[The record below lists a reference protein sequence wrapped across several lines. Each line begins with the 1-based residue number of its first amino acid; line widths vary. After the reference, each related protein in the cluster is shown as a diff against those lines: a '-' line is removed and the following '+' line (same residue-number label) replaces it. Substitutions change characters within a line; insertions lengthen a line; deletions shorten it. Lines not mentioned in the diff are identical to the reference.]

1 MSDTMNTIEKFVVVT
16 GANAGIGL
24 ATVRAFAEA
33 GAQVVGASRS
43 TEELD
48 KLAQDYPVKPVAVDL
63 ATAEGVQR
71 MVDVAH
77 RAFGRIDVLVNNVSI
92 GLPRESFLDISDD
105 EWRLTLD
112 TNFMSAVR
120 AARAVLPGMVER
132 HTGVIINISSE
143 SGRNPD
149 LFLLDYSVTKTA
161 ILSLTKLLANEFGP
175 HGIRVNTVSPGPTY
189 TKIWDKPGG
198 FADMLAQQFDT
209 DRDTAIQRFVHE
221 VRQMPTQRIG
231 QPEDVAAVILFLA
244 SEQARQVT
252 GAEYTVNGGSI
263 KTI

>member
-1 MSDTMNTIEKFVVVT
+1 MHNNMHTKVAAVT

-24 ATVRAFAEA
+24 ATVRAFAQA

-48 KLAQDYPVKPVAVDL
+48 RLAQEYPVQPVAVDL
-63 ATAEGVQR
+63 ATAEGVQH
-71 MVDVAH
+71 MADVAH
-77 RAFGRIDVLVNNVSI
+77 QTFGRVDVLVNNVGI
-92 GLPRESFLDISDD
+92 GPARESFLDISDD
-105 EWRLTLD
+105 DWQLTID

-132 HTGVIINISSE
+132 GTGVIINISSE

-149 LFLLDYSVTKTA
+149 LFLLDYSITKTA
-161 ILSLTKLLANEFGP
+161 LLSLTKVLAHEFGT

-198 FADMLAQQFDT
+198 FADMLAQQFST
-209 DRDTAIQRFVHE
+209 DRATAIQRFVGE

-231 QPEDVAAVILFLA
+231 RPEDVAAVILFLA
-244 SEQARQVT
+244 SDQAQQVT
-252 GAEYTVNGGSI
+252 GAEYMVNGGSI

>member
-1 MSDTMNTIEKFVVVT
+1 MYDLREKVVVVT

-24 ATVRAFAEA
+24 ATVHACATA
-33 GAQVVGASRS
+33 GAHVIGASRS
-43 TEELD
+43 TEEIE
-48 KLAQDYPVKPVAVDL
+48 KLASEYTVLPVAVDL
-63 ATAEGVQR
+63 ATAAGVQR

-77 RAFGRIDVLVNNVSI
+77 ERFGRVDVLVNNVGIASA
-92 GLPRESFLDISDD
+92 RESFLEVSDED
-105 EWRLTLD
+105 WYLTID

-132 HTGVIINISSE
+132 QTGAIINISSE
-143 SGRNPD
+143 SGRSPD
-149 LFLLDYSVTKTA
+149 VLLLDYSVTKTA
-161 ILSLTKLLANEFGP
+161 LLSLTKLLANECGP

-198 FADMLAQQFDT
+198 FADALAQQFDT
-209 DRDTAIQRFVHE
+209 DRDSAIQRFLRE
-221 VRQMPTQRIG
+221 VRQMPLQRMG

-252 GAEYTVNGGSI
+252 GADYTVNGG
-263 KTI
+263 TIPTI